1 VSAGA
6 AGRAAPGRFDLRLGW
21 GPPGIAALGPDVT
34 TVVLVDVLR
43 FSTALDVAVGRGARV
58 VPVPWPY
65 EGEDG
70 TVADGRG
77 PQGLSLSP
85 GTLAVL
91 SPGQSVILPS
101 ANGSHCSVAAAA
113 TGAVVVGASLR
124 NAGAVARW
132 LAAGWPGPPI
142 AVIPAGERAPDGSL
156 RRAVEDALGAGAVVS
171 ALRQEVPGWR
181 VSPAAVAAAARF
193 EAARGALATTLTDTV
208 SGRELQAKGLAADL
222 GWAAAFDVSAAV
234 PVLRD
239 GAYVNVQASTT

>member
-65 EGEDG
+65 EGED
-70 TVADGRG
+70 
-77 PQGLSLSP
+77 
-85 GTLAVL
+85 
-91 SPGQSVILPS
+91 
-101 ANGSHCSVAAAA
+101 GSHCSVAAAA